1 MNPEK
6 TSDNEI
12 IFESNHLYSKAPVT
26 FLLEC
31 PDINNYEI
39 KLDNISYFDEGDC
52 LLFSTDKNCKNII
65 KCVLNDNHNK
75 LSLASPF
82 VYVTFPGTY
91 ISQLYTFGINN
102 FGKLGVPSKM
112 KEITSPKLISQLADI
127 EIVDIKIGDTSCVIL
142 TKDGELLSAGYG
154 PTVGIDT
161 ATDTFKIIEK
171 YRIEKFL
178 SNEKV

>member
-1 MNPEK
+1 MDENDIKYKEIYGENKQGKLQNFLNDLLYTSSIMKNFFKMNYIKYLAWNEMNPEK

-82 VYVTFPGTY
+82 AYVTFPGTY

-102 FGKLGVPSKM
+102 FGKLGVPSK
-112 KEITSPKLISQLADI
+112 
-127 EIVDIKIGDTSCVIL
+127 IK
-142 TKDGELLSAGYG
+142 ELLHQ
-154 PTVGIDT
+154 
-161 ATDTFKIIEK
+161 
-171 YRIEKFL
+171 
-178 SNEKV
+178 N